1 MANRGGLVVKASDMD
16 EHNKLRADAK
26 GVVKEAFDALGSK
39 DDKVISAYIQRKM
52 DDKYGPTWHC
62 VVGDDFKAAISH
74 ESKHF
79 IMITSGKSNVLLWR
93 L

>member
-1 MANRGGLVVKASDMD
+1 MSNRGGLHVKASDMD
-16 EHNKLRADAK
+16 EHSQMKTAAK
-26 GVVKEAFDALGSK
+26 AVTKEALDALGAK
-39 DDKVISAYIQRKM
+39 DDKVISGYIKRKM
-52 DDKYGPTWHC
+52 DEKYGPTWHC

-79 IMITSGKSNVLLWR
+79 IFITSGKSNVLLWR